1 LRESAR
7 HSRLDP
13 LEDPRILTLFVLF
26 PSYPFVDD
34 SFESANVPKVPVVRP
49 DPVALAGDPSLNPD
63 AKLLLGEL
71 NSRAFTSSR

>member
-1 LRESAR
+1 M
-7 HSRLDP
+7 
-13 LEDPRILTLFVLF
+13 LTIFFLI

-71 NSRAFTSSR
+71 KPRAFTSSL